1 MSSCRGISCRCPAR
15 PCTGSSSCQSTS
27 LWRQTGIKKQVWK
40 EARGRQK
47 RISGA
52 GLALWPRVT
61 QQVDDPLVVGGKQPY
76 GVFEEQ
82 HERRVDHPVGQLVR
96 AGLSETK
103 RPDISIAA
111 WKLTA
116 WNIQQKE
123 KKKKKSAFIRQESK
137 CHSGQEKHHTGR
149 LSVSSQTQ
157 THSDEKLQQPFYQPL
172 KLSGTNHNQPSHF

>member
-27 LWRQTGIKKQVWK
+27 LWRQTGRKKQVWK

-123 KKKKKSAFIRQESK
+123 KKKKKNQLLFDRRANVTPGKKSITQAGSQSARKHRRIPMRSFSSLFIS
-137 CHSGQEKHHTGR
+137 
-149 LSVSSQTQ
+149 L
-157 THSDEKLQQPFYQPL
+157 
-172 KLSGTNHNQPSHF
+172 